1 MEVTTA
7 ERYVSGGPGVEPPAK
22 NLYEAFLLTVDRL
35 GEDPAILGPD
45 DYSISWN
52 DLRRRV
58 DAIAGG
64 LAGLG
69 GAKGG
74 TVAIMLGNR
83 PDFIPCDLG
92 AVALGAVPFS
102 IYQTSSPEQIA
113 YAVSD
118 AGAKVGIVETAYLE
132 QFEAARAELPDLEHV
147 IVVDGEDGTTTL
159 DE

>member
-52 DLRRRV
+52 ELRRRV
-58 DAIAGG
+58 DVIAGG

-69 GAKGG
+69 VAKGD

-83 PDFIPCDLG
+83 PEFIPCDLG

-102 IYQTSSPEQIA
+102 IYQTSSPEQIV
-113 YAVSD
+113 YVCEDS
-118 AGAKVGIVETAYLE
+118 GAKVAIIEPSFPNPF
-132 QFEAARAELPDLEHV
+132 Q
-147 IVVDGEDGTTTL
+147 
-159 DE
+159 